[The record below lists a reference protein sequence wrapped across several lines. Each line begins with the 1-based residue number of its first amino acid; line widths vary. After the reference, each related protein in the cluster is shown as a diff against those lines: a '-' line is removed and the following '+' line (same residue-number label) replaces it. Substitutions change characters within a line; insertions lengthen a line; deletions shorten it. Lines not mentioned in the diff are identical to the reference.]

1 MGGRRQR
8 SGGETPMET
17 LVGTRMKKCRAAGPG
32 GLDGPGQGAG
42 HYPAGNG
49 ERQALK
55 RGGRGNQSVLRA
67 LWLCVCSGL
76 RQGTR
81 AGAVSKWVGGG
92 GAALRV
98 AGPAE
103 KGGTV
108 VPHGAWGSHGP
119 GAEGG

>member
-1 MGGRRQR
+1 
-8 SGGETPMET
+8 MET

-55 RGGRGNQSVLRA
+55 RGGRGGQSVVRS

-76 RQGTR
+76 WQGTR
-81 AGAVSKWVGGG
+81 AGAVSKWVGGAG
-92 GAALRV
+92 GRV
-98 AGPAE
+98 SWDE
-103 KGGTV
+103 V
-108 VPHGAWGSHGP
+108 REWHGHIYTTKCKIDS
-119 GAEGG
+119 